1 MNHETEKF
9 ERQLMQIRES
19 LDQHGWML
27 SAIFQHTCMDKE
39 APSHTFKE
47 LKLPGGE
54 RIFDNQD
61 LCIMLRLS
69 KRSLQRY
76 RSLGLLPY
84 IMLRQKTYYKESDVL
99 QFLVRH
105 LQDFQKRTSGS
116 TKPVLNKQNN
126 KL

>member
-9 ERQLMQIRES
+9 ERQLMQIQAC
-19 LDQHGWML
+19 LDQHGRML
-27 SAIFQHTCMDKE
+27 SAIFQHTCMGKE
-39 APSHTFKE
+39 APSPTSKE

-61 LCIMLRLS
+61 LCVMLRLS

-105 LQDFQKRTSGS
+105 LQDFQKRTSGLA
-116 TKPVLNKQNN
+116 KPVLNKQNN